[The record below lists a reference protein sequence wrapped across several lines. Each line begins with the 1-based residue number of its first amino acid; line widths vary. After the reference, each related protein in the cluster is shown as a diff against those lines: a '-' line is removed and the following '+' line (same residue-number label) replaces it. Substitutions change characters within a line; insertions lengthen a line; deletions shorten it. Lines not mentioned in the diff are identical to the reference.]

1 MVSFPGEVST
11 FRVVAL
17 GDALRG
23 PYRVPSMRE
32 RVEEAEDRRD
42 EQFRLFGEFR
52 QANYDELLRVQR
64 RLQDDPDA
72 KLDSRQ
78 TELQRQWDAFR
89 EERTAVVA
97 SLREAEQ
104 ALEWEIRC
112 VTKSLQ
118 REEAPEYLAGETLTK
133 EATIKVG
140 AAEKSE
146 ETYMVTLTRYELKN
160 SFGALVPT
168 RWIVTSVEQAR

>member
-1 MVSFPGEVST
+1 MVSFPGEIST

-17 GDALRG
+17 SDALRG

-42 EQFRLFGEFR
+42 EQFRIFGEFR
-52 QANYDELLRVQR
+52 RVNYEELLRVQR
-64 RLQDDPDA
+64 RLQDDPEA
-72 KLDSRQ
+72 KLDPRQ
-78 TELQRQWDAFR
+78 AELQREWDAFR
-89 EERTAVVA
+89 EERAAVVA

-104 ALEWEIRC
+104 ALEWELRC

-118 REEAPEYLAGETLTK
+118 REAAPEYLTGETLTK
-133 EATIKVG
+133 DATVKAS
-140 AAEKSE
+140 AAGKGE
-146 ETYMVTLTRYELKN
+146 ETYVVTLTRYELKN

-168 RWIVTSVEQAR
+168 RWIVTAVEPGR